1 MTRKLRGHGEGNIYK
16 RSDGRWAARLSVGF
30 SQGKRSRRWVYGRTR
45 AEVGAKLRSVILAHE
60 QGLLV
65 SPGRLTVQ
73 QFLTRWL
80 SETVEPKVRPRTF
93 ASYAQL
99 CRLHIYPTL
108 GPVSLRKLGPQQ
120 IQTLLNAL
128 QRSGLSP
135 RTVQYVRA
143 VLRSGLAQALR
154 WGVVSQNAA
163 ALVSGPRVPRKAV
176 QTLDPDQARKLLE
189 AMTGHRFGALV
200 SVALGLGLRQGEALG
215 LKWDAVDLDAGLL
228 HVRVALQRVGRGWT
242 LVEPKSERSRRSIAL
257 PAFAVSALQ
266 SHRVRQLEQRL
277 LSGSAWKDQGFV
289 FTNRDGGPLESRNV
303 TKAFQRVLKESGLPA
318 LRFHDLRHTA
328 ATLLLAQGV
337 DVRTIMETLGHSQIS
352 LTLNTYSHV
361 LPKLQRQAAD
371 RMDQLFA
378 QC

>member
-1 MTRKLRGHGEGNIYK
+1 MTRKRGHGEGNIYQ
-16 RSDGRWAARLSVGF
+16 RADGRWAARLSVGY
-30 SQGKRSRRWVYGRTR
+30 SGGKRARRWVYGKTR

-80 SETVEPKVRPRTF
+80 AESVEPKVRPRTF

-99 CRLHIYPTL
+99 CRLHIYPAL

-143 VLRSGLAQALR
+143 VLRSGLAQALK

-163 ALVSGPRVPRKAV
+163 ALVSGPRVPRKSV

-189 AMTGHRFGALV
+189 AMAGHRFGALV

-215 LKWDAVDLDAGLL
+215 LKWDAVDLDAALL
-228 HVRVALQRVGRGWT
+228 HVRVALQRIGRGWT

-257 PAFAVSALQ
+257 PAFAVLALR
-266 SHRVRQLEQRL
+266 SHRVRQLEQRM
-277 LSGSAWKDQGFV
+277 LSGSAWTDQGFV

-303 TKAFQRVLKESGLPA
+303 TKAFQRVLRELDLPT

-361 LPKLQRQAAD
+361 LPKLQRQAAE
-371 RMDQLFA
+371 RMDQLLGS
-378 QC
+378 